1 FLCDSGARLIIAG
14 NEQQA
19 LAEELAKELPREPV
33 VVSDALVLDSPSSLW
48 HEPLL
53 ESDDPCLIL
62 YSSGTTGWP
71 KGVVHTNANMASSL
85 EALAACWRMTPDDV
99 VVNML
104 PLFHIHGLSF
114 ATQLTWLTGGCL
126 LLEDAFTPAAAIDA
140 IGRSTVFMGV
150 PPIYYRLLEEPQFAI
165 AAKTW
170 EHVRLFTCGSAPI

>member
-1 FLCDSGARLIIAG
+1 VLNPPATSY
-14 NEQQA
+14 
-19 LAEELAKELPREPV
+19 REPKV
-33 VVSDALVLDSPSSLW
+33 AEHDA
-48 HEPLL
+48 
-53 ESDDPCLIL
+53 CLIL

-71 KGVVHTNANMASSL
+71 KGVVHSNANVASSL

-126 LLEDAFTPAAAIDA
+126 LLEDTFTPAAALDA
-140 IGRSTVFMGV
+140 IGRGTVFMGV
-150 PPIYYRLLEEPQFAI
+150 PPIYYRLLEEPQFAV

-170 EHVRLFTCGSAPI
+170 QHMRLFTCGSAPIRTDVLPKLEAFWAARSSTATV